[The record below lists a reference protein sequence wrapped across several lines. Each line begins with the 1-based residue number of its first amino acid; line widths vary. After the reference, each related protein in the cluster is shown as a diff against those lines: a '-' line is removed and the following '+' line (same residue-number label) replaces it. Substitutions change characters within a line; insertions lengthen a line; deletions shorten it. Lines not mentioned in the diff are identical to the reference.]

1 MNSQHIAQL
10 LLEQLDSDRESFWWN
25 RENSSE
31 ATLSL
36 EEILRKTKEYYS
48 NAGFSKLMDRFTC
61 LFLREAIE
69 SIAEDGIGDS
79 ATIIEEDIPNPTVLD
94 WIGLAMERADYV
106 NTVARCSN
114 WREDKEFDI
123 WICLRRGYV
132 CERNSIYQLVADYL
146 QSLEDSG
153 FSVADYLPPSDE
165 SDLV

>member
-1 MNSQHIAQL
+1 MTAQNIAQL

-36 EEILRKTKEYYS
+36 EEILRKTKECYA

-69 SIAEDGIGDS
+69 SIAEDGIGDP
-79 ATIIEEDIPNPTVLD
+79 ATIFDNDIPNTTTLG
-94 WIGLAMERADYV
+94 WIELTMQRAHYV
-106 NTVARCSN
+106 NMAAEANN
-114 WREDKEFDI
+114 WREDEKFDMWVYLKE
-123 WICLRRGYV
+123 GYAY
-132 CERNSIYQLVADYL
+132 ERNDIYRLVADYL

-153 FSVADYLPPSDE
+153 FSLE
-165 SDLV
+165 